1 MGYCAQADVEFWA
14 GSREDLVAVADAG
27 NGEVDATVVTRA
39 IAVAD
44 AIIDSYAQKRYPVP
58 INPVANVVKECSAQI
73 TVYKLRERRNTHDA
87 KDVTT
92 YEACIKWLDDLSI
105 GKVSL
110 GEEPMRAES
119 SQIDAEVLVRD
130 ASDSDDEETMS
141 RSAMGGFV

>member
-1 MGYCAQADVEFWA
+1 MAYCAQADVEFWA
-14 GSREDLVAVADAG
+14 GSREDLVTIADAG
-27 NGEVDATVVTRA
+27 NGEVDAGIVARA
-39 IAVAD
+39 TAVAD

-58 INPVANVVKECSAQI
+58 LNPVANVVKECSAQI

-92 YEACIKWLDDLSI
+92 YEACIKWLDDLSV

-119 SQIDAEVLVRD
+119 SWIDAEAMVRD
-130 ASDSDDEETMS
+130 ASDSDDEETVS
-141 RSAMGGFV
+141 RNALGGFV